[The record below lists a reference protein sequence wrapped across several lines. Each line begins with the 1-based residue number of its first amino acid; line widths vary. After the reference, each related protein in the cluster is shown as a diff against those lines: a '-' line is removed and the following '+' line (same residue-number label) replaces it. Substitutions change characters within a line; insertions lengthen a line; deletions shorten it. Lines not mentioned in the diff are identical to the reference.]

1 MGNGHSHSHHPH
13 SYNGH
18 GGGVGTSNGGTRP
31 RRSDSSRDSRDSADA
46 EPLSK
51 EEMET
56 RFSQL
61 VVRCNLS
68 CTEPCITEGD
78 RR

>member
-18 GGGVGTSNGGTRP
+18 AGSTHNGGTRA
-31 RRSDSSRDSRDSADA
+31 RRRDSSRDSRDSG
-46 EPLSK
+46 EVELVLSR

-61 VVRCNLS
+61 VVGFRTARCV
-68 CTEPCITEGD
+68 I
-78 RR
+78 